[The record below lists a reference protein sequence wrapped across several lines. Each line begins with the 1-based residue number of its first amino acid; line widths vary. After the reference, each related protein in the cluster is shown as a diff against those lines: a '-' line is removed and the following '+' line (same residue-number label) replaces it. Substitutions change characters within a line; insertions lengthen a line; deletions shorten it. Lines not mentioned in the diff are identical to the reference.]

1 MENLRLSKDSR
12 PHLRAI
18 TLRASPLGPGNC
30 RVTILEESIIYLLA
44 AIISVPISK
53 RLGFGSVLGYL
64 CAGILIGPFGFGFIH
79 EPEHILHFA
88 ELGVV
93 FLLFIIGLE
102 LKPSRLWIMR
112 KMVFGLGT
120 AQVVVSAAVI
130 AVLAWFYGLETGTS
144 IVIGLILALSSTAFV
159 LQMLAEK
166 RQLSTQYGRAAF
178 SILLLQDLAV
188 IPLIALLPL
197 LGARV
202 GVTSGFDVAE
212 IALVIGT
219 MALLIVG
226 GRLVLKPVLYTVAAA
241 GIPELFTATALLVV
255 IGSALLMDFAGMSM
269 VLGAFLA
276 GMLLAD
282 SEYRHQLEA
291 DIAPFKGLLLGLFFI
306 AVGMSVNVNLLL
318 EMPGR
323 ILLFVAGIMA
333 SKAIVLVVL
342 ARLFGM
348 CDRRNALSLAAVM
361 SQGGEFAFVLFALAA
376 RERLVPL
383 ELIDELILA
392 VAVSMLLTPFVYLL
406 NERFSSRLGSPES
419 PRFDDI
425 PEEDHEVIIAG
436 FGRVGQIVGRLLQSI
451 NKPFT
456 ALEIDSSQVDIVR
469 RYGNSV
475 HFGDAARSRRKQG
488 ENTRPGHGRHGD
500 LTAHRRDRKAPV
512 PEPQDHRART
522 QPPARS
528 QAHGRGRPPYLPR
541 YAVIE
546 SRDGRKRADLARIR
560 CERGAPHIR
569 HVPGSGREAAGRA
582 IRAAGLGGE
591 ADPVREGRREG
602 TRVHPRTG
610 PAAPALTA
618 RTTADGRAATHRYP
632 KRDDLAW

>member
-1 MENLRLSKDSR
+1 
-12 PHLRAI
+12 
-18 TLRASPLGPGNC
+18 
-30 RVTILEESIIYLLA
+30 VTILQESIIYLLA

-102 LKPSRLWIMR
+102 LKPARLWIMR

-120 AQVVVSAAVI
+120 AQVLVSAALI
-130 AVLAWFYGLETGTS
+130 AVLAWFYGLEAQTS
-144 IVIGLILALSSTAFV
+144 IVVGLILALSSTAFV

-166 RQLSTQYGRAAF
+166 KQLSTQFGRAAF

-197 LGARV
+197 LGARA
-202 GVTSGFDVAE
+202 GLDSGFDPVE
-212 IALVIGT
+212 VGMMIGT
-219 MALLIVG
+219 LVLLIVG
-226 GRLVLKPVLYTVAAA
+226 GRLALKPVLSTVAAA

-255 IGSALLMDFAGMSM
+255 IGSALLMEFAGMSM
-269 VLGAFLA
+269 VLGAFIA

-306 AVGMSVNVNLLL
+306 AVGMSVNISLLL
-318 EMPGR
+318 DIPGR
-323 ILLFVAGIMA
+323 IMLLVAGLMV
-333 SKAIVLVVL
+333 SKAVVLIVL

-348 CDRRNALSLAAVM
+348 CDRRNAFSLAAVM

-376 RERLVPL
+376 RERLVPAGV
-383 ELIDELILA
+383 IDELILA

-406 NERFSSRLGSPES
+406 NERVGAKLGKAEAPQ
-419 PRFDDI
+419 FDDI
-425 PEEDHEVIIAG
+425 PEEEHEVIIAG

-475 HFGDAARSRRKQG
+475 HFGDAAR
-488 ENTRPGHGRHGD
+488 
-500 LTAHRRDRKAPV
+500 
-512 PEPQDHRART
+512 PEV
-522 QPPARS
+522 
-528 QAHGRGRPPYLPR
+528 L
-541 YAVIE
+541 
-546 SRDGRKRADLARIR
+546 
-560 CERGAPHIR
+560 
-569 HVPGSGREAAGRA
+569 
-582 IRAAGLGGE
+582 RAAGATHAKILVL
-591 ADPVREGRREG
+591 A
-602 TRVHPRTG
+602 
-610 PAAPALTA
+610 
-618 RTTADGRAATHRYP
+618 TADMETSLHIAETAKRQFPNLTIIARAHNRRHAH
-632 KRDDLAW
+632 KLMDVGVDKIFRDTLLSSLAMGESVLAKLGFDDNDVRHVSDTFRDADEKLLMEQYAMHESEEKLIQSARDAARELESILEQDLRRQG